1 MSSLLSC
8 DDYNQAHCNQDGKLF
23 NLSILDYLDF
33 RLVISEMY
41 NLIRS
46 GQMMM
51 KRQFRF

>member
-23 NLSILDYLDF
+23 NLSILDF